1 MDDFDENSCRF
12 FKITRRSSLTIGLR
26 NITNKT
32 VMFKVHSN
40 PRAGPNY
47 PLSGLLLPGEQN
59 NHKINKMYDLYHL
72 SKYLIDNQG
81 VQKYTIL
88 HCIVLMHFFYFQG
101 LKRAL
106 PWDLGIL

>member
-1 MDDFDENSCRF
+1 MEDLNGDSARF
-12 FKITRRSSLTIGLR
+12 VKITRRSISTIGLR

-59 NHKINKMYDLYHL
+59 NYKINKFMYDLDHL
-72 SKYLIDNQG
+72 IKEYKNTRSYI
-81 VQKYTIL
+81 
-88 HCIVLMHFFYFQG
+88 
-101 LKRAL
+101 A
-106 PWDLGIL
+106 

>member
-1 MDDFDENSCRF
+1 MEDLDENSARF
-12 FKITRRSSLTIGLR
+12 VKITRRSSLTIGLR

-59 NHKINKMYDLYHL
+59 NHKINKMYDLDHL
-72 SKYLIDNQG
+72 SKYLPYARHYNPRF
-81 VQKYTIL
+81 VYFL
-88 HCIVLMHFFYFQG
+88 ACIFVLLDYQ
-101 LKRAL
+101 LL
-106 PWDLGIL
+106 T

>member
-1 MDDFDENSCRF
+1 MEDLDENSARF
-12 FKITRRSSLTIGLR
+12 VKITRRSSLTIGLR

-59 NHKINKMYDLYHL
+59 NHKINKMYDLDHL
-72 SKYLIDNQG
+72 TYRLGEKVAWRPTHFSYYQ
-81 VQKYTIL
+81 VFS
-88 HCIVLMHFFYFQG
+88 CIFH
-101 LKRAL
+101 
-106 PWDLGIL
+106 

>member
-1 MDDFDENSCRF
+1 MEDLNGDSARF
-12 FKITRRSSLTIGLR
+12 VKITRRSILTIGLR

-59 NHKINKMYDLYHL
+59 NYKINKFMYDLDHL
-72 SKYLIDNQG
+72 IKEYKNTRSYI
-81 VQKYTIL
+81 
-88 HCIVLMHFFYFQG
+88 
-101 LKRAL
+101 A
-106 PWDLGIL
+106 

>member
-1 MDDFDENSCRF
+1 MEDLNGDSAHFV
-12 FKITRRSSLTIGLR
+12 KITRRSSLTIGLR

-59 NHKINKMYDLYHL
+59 NYKINKFMYDLDHL
-72 SKYLIDNQG
+72 SQ
-81 VQKYTIL
+81 
-88 HCIVLMHFFYFQG
+88 
-101 LKRAL
+101 
-106 PWDLGIL
+106 